1 MKPLARIFMLAAIS
15 ASVLLLGCTTPP
27 TATQAVSVTAVV
39 GGAVSFEVTKN
50 SSDPAVWSA
59 RATKI
64 VSIATQLKAVGSTDM
79 VSARAIITTLQP
91 LFAAA
96 HLKPNEIAAANS
108 LVVALAPLLDQNIK
122 PGDPRVVNTLQ
133 VIQYVIDA
141 ASVYVI
147 PPA

>member
-1 MKPLARIFMLAAIS
+1 MKYHHIKSAALVAAVLALAA
-15 ASVLLLGCTTPP
+15 CTTAP
-27 TATQAVSVTAVV
+27 TATQAVSITAVV

-64 VSIATQLKAVGSTDM
+64 VGIATQLKAVGSKEM
-79 VSARAIITTLQP
+79 VSARAIITALQP
-91 LFAAA
+91 LLAAA
-96 HLKPNEIAAANS
+96 HLQPNEITAANA
-108 LVVALAPLLDQNIK
+108 LVVALAPLIDQNIK

-147 PPA
+147 QPA